1 MITKQAMLGIGLM
14 VGGAVT
20 VTALLLQPKESPKPV
35 ETPISSQSIKSVP
48 VTGDPLT
55 VDAQTEARILE
66 EKQKQRQAMVD
77 EAQARTNALL
87 AQQEAAKALALQKA
101 KEEAQIEEEVIV
113 NNLKVE
119 TRPEAIELAEQ
130 QKRER
135 EQREREQREQQK
147 REEQRKQ
154 QERERQEA
162 LARQQKATQNDKVK
176 ESKEPKDTKTQ
187 AEKLKVEPKPAKADT
202 KAQTQDKKT
211 DVKVQAQDKKA
222 ETKKVEAKKAEVKKE
237 TAQTKPEPKTTPKT
251 HVVQSGDTLIRLSK
265 EYGIP
270 VSAIAEANNMGRHD
284 PLQRGRT
291 IKLPTASEIKTLQEK
306 AQKRQQERIAQEQ
319 AEQKKRQLDEK
330 LADARKEAKRQG
342 GNESYAVQVALA
354 TDQAKANAIANAYKK
369 AGYKVRT
376 ETERRGVRVIVGSER
391 SREAAT
397 ILKDKLKNDPSVPAD
412 GAWVVKTK

>member
-35 ETPISSQSIKSVP
+35 DMPISSQGVKSVP
-48 VTGDPLT
+48 VTSDPLT
-55 VDAQTEARILE
+55 VDAQTETRILQ
-66 EKQKQRQAMVD
+66 EKQKQRQAMVE

-101 KEEAQIEEEVIV
+101 KEEAQIEEEVIAS
-113 NNLKVE
+113 NLKVE
-119 TRPEAIELAEQ
+119 TRPEAIALAEQ

-147 REEQRKQ
+147 REEQRK
-154 QERERQEA
+154 ERERQEA
-162 LARQQKATQNDKVK
+162 LARQQKATQNDKTK
-176 ESKEPKDTKTQ
+176 ENKEVKDTKAQ
-187 AEKLKVEPKPAKADT
+187 APKPKAEPKPAKPDT
-202 KAQTQDKKT
+202 KA
-211 DVKVQAQDKKA
+211 QAQDKKA
-222 ETKKVEAKKAEVKKE
+222 ETKNVEAKKTEVKKE
-237 TAQTKPEPKTTPKT
+237 TAQKKPEPKTTPKT
-251 HVVQSGDTLIRLSK
+251 HVVQAGDTLIRLSK

-306 AQKRQQERIAQEQ
+306 AQKRQQERIAKEQ

-354 TDQAKANAIANAYKK
+354 TDQAKANALVNTYKK

-397 ILKDKLKNDPSVPAD
+397 ILKDKLKSDPSVPAD
-412 GAWVVKTK
+412 GAWVIKTK

>member
-1 MITKQAMLGIGLM
+1 
-14 VGGAVT
+14 
-20 VTALLLQPKESPKPV
+20 
-35 ETPISSQSIKSVP
+35 
-48 VTGDPLT
+48 
-55 VDAQTEARILE
+55 
-66 EKQKQRQAMVD
+66 
-77 EAQARTNALL
+77 
-87 AQQEAAKALALQKA
+87 
-101 KEEAQIEEEVIV
+101 
-113 NNLKVE
+113 
-119 TRPEAIELAEQ
+119 
-130 QKRER
+130 
-135 EQREREQREQQK
+135 
-147 REEQRKQ
+147 
-154 QERERQEA
+154 
-162 LARQQKATQNDKVK
+162 
-176 ESKEPKDTKTQ
+176 
-187 AEKLKVEPKPAKADT
+187 
-202 KAQTQDKKT
+202 
-211 DVKVQAQDKKA
+211 
-222 ETKKVEAKKAEVKKE
+222 
-237 TAQTKPEPKTTPKT
+237 
-251 HVVQSGDTLIRLSK
+251 
-265 EYGIP
+265 
-270 VSAIAEANNMGRHD
+270 MGRHD